1 MINAFRKSRITC
13 WIVRAAA
20 LAIIAFLWYHDRN
33 YAIYIPIVASIL
45 TVGIGYFL
53 SKLLGNI
60 ISSTENT
67 KALGYLHMEL
77 DPQKF
82 IDSYKDVPGRIKS
95 GTQDRAVTSAY
106 LADGY
111 LSMNDPKKALEK
123 LEEGFKDVPLEN
135 KTSLQGLYHGS
146 RSAYLI
152 ELNETDQ
159 AARELEILRNVILS
173 CGENRAL
180 ADNLNTTLRIR
191 EAELCI
197 LRGEPAPDREWLK
210 KLISRSTYNLRR
222 LELYKVLADDAV
234 LRKDRTEALHQLRK
248 MEEEGGKTRFVDY
261 AKSKRKEL

>member
-1 MINAFRKSRITC
+1 MINAFRKSRIAC
-13 WIVRAAA
+13 WAVRAAA

-33 YAIYIPIVASIL
+33 YPIYIPIVASIL
-45 TVGIGYFL
+45 TIGIGYFL

-82 IDSYKDVPGRIKS
+82 IACYKDVPGKIKS
-95 GTQDRAVTSAY
+95 GTQDRAVTSSY

-111 LSMNDPKKALEK
+111 LSMNDPKKALET
-123 LEEGFKDVPLEN
+123 LEAGFKDVPLEN
-135 KTSLQGLYHGS
+135 KTSLQGLYHTC

-152 ELNETDQ
+152 ELGEYDQ
-159 AARELEILRNVILS
+159 TARELEILRNVILS

-180 ADNLNTTLRIR
+180 ADNLNTTLKIR
-191 EAELCI
+191 EAELNI
-197 LRGEPAPDREWLK
+197 LKGEPVPDREWLN

-222 LELYKVLADDAV
+222 LELYKTLADDAI
-234 LRKDRTEALHQLRK
+234 LRKDRTEALHRLRK
-248 MEEEGGKTRFVDY
+248 MEEEGGKTRFADY
-261 AKSKRKEL
+261 AKAKRKEL